1 MKASMSRRA
10 FVAVACGAVCATA
23 IGMYGCANSTSPW
36 EWESDDDLPILC
48 MEVSGGAIV
57 AMPGA
62 GWGRQDDWLQLQLMG
77 GSSPGK
83 EIESI
88 SQDGSTL
95 LVRLKD
101 SGTDIETADI
111 AYFEFRLSGGDV
123 ASVERV
129 IVDEQGSRYDAE
141 EGIVVDQ

>member
-10 FVAVACGAVCATA
+10 FVAVACGAVCAMA
-23 IGMYGCANSTSPW
+23 FGMCGCANSTSPW
-36 EWESDDDLPILC
+36 EWESDDDLPMLC

-123 ASVERV
+123 ASVEHV

-141 EGIVVDQ
+141 EGIVADQ

>member
-1 MKASMSRRA
+1 
-10 FVAVACGAVCATA
+10 
-23 IGMYGCANSTSPW
+23 
-36 EWESDDDLPILC
+36 